1 MNGTSNNCMDFATVY
16 LLFSQIASKILRRD
30 LVIDSTCGFDRVRVS
45 KTLLKT
51 VHKHLSS

>member
-1 MNGTSNNCMDFATVY
+1 MNGTSNNCMDFTTVY
-16 LLFSQIASKILRRD
+16 LLFSQIASKILRKD
-30 LVIDSTCGFDRVRVS
+30 LVIDITCGFDRVWVS